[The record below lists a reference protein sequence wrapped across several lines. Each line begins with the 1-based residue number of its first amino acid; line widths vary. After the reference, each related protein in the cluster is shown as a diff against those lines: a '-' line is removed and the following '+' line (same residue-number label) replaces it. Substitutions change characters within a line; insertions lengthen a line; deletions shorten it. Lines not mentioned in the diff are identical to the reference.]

1 MTIQAWSVLFVAS
14 AISTLVLLERI
25 LRTGTGEAKTS
36 KRYYIACLVFLII
49 WVVFDFTLTNLPPD
63 SAPLPGIMNRL
74 IFSMVSLV
82 VFFFV
87 ASAIHFTPPTAQVSR
102 RVRMLISC
110 APVVFILLTNLIDP
124 FTTNL
129 QSYGWVGDISDPA
142 LRYTWLGLIVAVML
156 FSFLMLL
163 DTRSKVTDPK
173 ARRSLTFF
181 LSSHVLALALGV
193 TLYIIGEVVNVP
205 SPSSVGVSFSLL
217 FAYPAFS
224 PTRMKPA
231 R

>member
-1 MTIQAWSVLFVAS
+1 MTIQPWSVLFIAS
-14 AISTLVLLERI
+14 AIITITLLQRI
-25 LRTGTGEAKTS
+25 LRTRSVEAKTS
-36 KRYYIACLVFLII
+36 KRYYTACLIFLVI
-49 WVVFDFTLTNLPPD
+49 WVALDFTLVNLPPD
-63 SAPLPGIMNRL
+63 STPLPGIFNRL
-74 IFSMVSLV
+74 IFLAVSLT

-87 ASAIHFTPPTAQVSR
+87 ASAAHFTPPNAQVSR
-102 RVRMLISC
+102 RVKMLFSC
-110 APVVFILLTNLIDP
+110 VPVIFILLTNLIDS
-124 FTTNL
+124 FRTYL

-142 LRYTWLGLIVAVML
+142 LRYTWLGLIVAVMF
-156 FSFLMLL
+156 FSFLILL

-205 SPSSVGVSFSLL
+205 SPSSVGVSFALL